1 MTEPKLTLQ
10 KILGHWRTIRIHRKW
25 VKYYCRLAGIR
36 WRGLVHDLS
45 KYSPT
50 EFFESARYWT
60 GTSSPINEA
69 KKDKGYSRAWLH
81 HRGRNS
87 HHWAY
92 WADNFSEGLVVY
104 PMPKNDFVEM
114 VCDFLGAA
122 RAYCG
127 KEFTYSKEYKWW
139 LEDREKGNKGMH
151 PANKKMLDYIFQML
165 EIAESPKIMDQ
176 NHTVI
181 KSPEEMI
188 KSGLIKYAYYKYQ
201 LLV

>member
-1 MTEPKLTLQ
+1 MKLLHHL
-10 KILGHWRTIRIHRKW
+10 KTIHTHRKW
-25 VKYYCRLAGIR
+25 VRHYCFLAGIP
-36 WRGLVHDLS
+36 WRGLTHDLS
-45 KYSPT
+45 KYSLT
-50 EFFESARYWT
+50 ELRESMKYWT
-60 GTSSPINEA
+60 GHSSPITEA
-69 KKDKGYSRAWLH
+69 KKENGISLAWQH
-81 HRGRNS
+81 HKGRNT

-92 WADNFSEGLVVY
+92 WTDNYSEGLVTHL
-104 PMPKNDFVEM
+104 MPLKDFTEM

-122 RAYCG
+122 RAYE